1 MEAKEEGMKCYDWFF
16 CTKELSE
23 EKVMDAIKKK

>member
-1 MEAKEEGMKCYDWFF
+1 METQEEGKKFYDWFF

-23 EKVMDAIKKK
+23 EKVMNAIKVK